1 MKYLLI
7 LIVLFF
13 TSCGNI
19 QDKVR
24 NSIQSDNAKQI
35 RNNYKEIITLLSS
48 YQSKLNKRNPKNY
61 NLTLVS
67 VLKKNMNNNE
77 NTLKLFKDELTNPK
91 KYTDYLNYAFDKKVD
106 ISNRN
111 DYLII
116 GLYKMFYSAYKMDTK
131 YKMFAL
137 SYNLDDLQ
145 KAYKNLQVI
154 QWKIKFD
161 KNIENK
167 YLFLTWQNNWQ
178 IELADKLQHSKLDN
192 VFLSQLVNIS
202 SNNESLLD
210 PSNSSFEII
219 TSKMLL
225 YMENSIKK
233 LHAEPENLSTEAIL
247 SFIFLI

>member
-1 MKYLLI
+1 
-7 LIVLFF
+7 
-13 TSCGNI
+13 
-19 QDKVR
+19 
-24 NSIQSDNAKQI
+24 
-35 RNNYKEIITLLSS
+35 
-48 YQSKLNKRNPKNY
+48 
-61 NLTLVS
+61 
-67 VLKKNMNNNE
+67 
-77 NTLKLFKDELTNPK
+77 
-91 KYTDYLNYAFDKKVD
+91 
-106 ISNRN
+106 
-111 DYLII
+111 
-116 GLYKMFYSAYKMDTK
+116 MFYSAYKMDTK

-154 QWKIKFD
+154 QWKIKHD
-161 KNIENK
+161 KNMKNK